1 MGLGDRLLDPQYLP
15 SVGNAPGTSAAI
27 PYYIKT
33 IKCPVKFTDDIIEYV
48 VSKDFLGNSLRP
60 LQRTFLEQLF
70 YKNLD
75 GSNKYDAGVL
85 CVGMRGGKSYLA
97 AFVVTFLTQYMLQF
111 DQPATHFGQGPG
123 TRLTAQTIA
132 SSSEQT
138 KETVYAHVE
147 SIIHYSLWWQ
157 KYIGYLKELE
167 KVDGKEVH
175 YQEKRL
181 EQEFSSKNISI
192 LSLHSNSAALAGK
205 TSYCVVFDE
214 LSRFDVIEGS
224 TQSKSQK
231 RTADAVYSTAS
242 RAAASLKQISKVL
255 TISSPMFED
264 DYTMKL
270 LYMAKDCWVGEQAT
284 VINALRDKV
293 VVKDIKLYGMHAT
306 TFEFNPVT
314 PENLVGFIK
323 GRDFESHRVQNPEA
337 YKRDYLAIPPS
348 TVNPYFEYPERID
361 QVVVINNNPI
371 AMFSDKIIEESI
383 QAEHGYEFRHYV
395 GKTMLPLR
403 PNKMIKYYICVDQ
416 GEVKDHFVLAMG
428 HAEEIPIKT
437 TEKLNMPSTRLKII
451 IDLLEGWVPDKEKR
465 VTVSFENVE
474 EVIMALNYYFLVGK
488 VTYDAYSSVESIQ
501 RLFSAGIYTERLGAT
516 LEMYD
521 VLKQLIYQGQIE
533 LPHNPRL
540 IAELKH
546 LSLIGGNRVDHDGQN
561 CIVGDTKIKLLNGT
575 CPTIKELVDK
585 GIDNEFWVYA
595 ALPTG
600 EIVPAKACNAHKTKS
615 VMELCEVTLDN
626 GEIIKTTLDHLYMLR
641 DGSYEQAQELSIGES
656 LMPLYTQIAKQKYLK
671 GNAGNYEQIF
681 FNNKWQYT
689 HKVVSDYLGF
699 GAKVGEVIH
708 HNDLKQ
714 RNNSPENLERLTK
727 AVHSQ
732 RHMQICRKAFTPEA
746 IAKRVAAYKK
756 TYWASEELQR
766 KAKERAKIL
775 FNNPEIRAK
784 ISKSTKDY
792 NIKNKTYLNFRKW
805 LDSKEFRE
813 MLKERNSNFPK
824 GLLVA
829 NANKLNNEYW
839 KSPEGID
846 RRNELTQTQLVD
858 ARNKRTKESFIQGGK
873 QRSVKACEELYSKI
887 DYRFDYVLS
896 YRHCVILYGG
906 AKQTWKKV
914 CPNIDFVSNAKK
926 LIGKTDEEML
936 QVTGLSSR
944 QLGVILSNLNMR
956 SIFSKR
962 NHKVVSVRIIK
973 LDSPI
978 DVYDI
983 TVPDYDN
990 FAIDSGIF
998 IHNSKDYSDAV
1009 VRCAW
1014 SCYTDYITQTIHGT
1028 HMLPLK
1034 ASLPTIRSVAT
1045 AYEIMNQN
1053 RMNPQGALWES
1064 FGTNQSL
1071 SGSGVFGDTII
1082 VMPNVMPN
1090 IGKK

>member
-1 MGLGDRLLDPQYLP
+1 MFSANAENIKNTENRKILMGIGDKLLDPHYLP
-15 SVGNAPGTSAAI
+15 DSTGHAPITI
-27 PYYIKT
+27 PYHIQT

-60 LQRTFLEQLF
+60 LQKTFLEQLF
-70 YKNLD
+70 YKNPD
-75 GSNKYDAGVL
+75 GTFKYDAGVL

-147 SIIHYSLWWQ
+147 TIIHYSPWWQ
-157 KYIGYLKELE
+157 KYLAYLKELE
-167 KVDGKEVH
+167 ITDGANSH

-181 EQEFSSKNISI
+181 EQSFANKNLAI

-270 LYMAKDCWVGEQAT
+270 LYMSKDCWVGEQAT

-293 VVKDIKLYGMHAT
+293 VVKDTRLYGMHAT
-306 TFEFNPVT
+306 TFEFNPLT
-314 PENLVGFIK
+314 SDNSVGFVK
-323 GRDFESHRVQNPEA
+323 GIDFESYKIQNPEA
-337 YKRDYLAIPPS
+337 YRRDYLAIPPS

-361 QVVVINNNPI
+361 QVVVVNNNPL

-437 TEKLNMPSTRLKII
+437 TEKTNMPSTRLKII

-474 EVIMALNYYFLVGK
+474 EVIKALNYYFLIGK

-533 LPHNPRL
+533 LPPNVRL

-546 LSLIGGNRVDHDGQN
+546 LSLIGGNRVDHDGQ
-561 CIVGDTKIKLLNGT
+561 
-575 CPTIKELVDK
+575 
-585 GIDNEFWVYA
+585 
-595 ALPTG
+595 
-600 EIVPAKACNAHKTKS
+600 
-615 VMELCEVTLDN
+615 
-626 GEIIKTTLDHLYMLR
+626 
-641 DGSYEQAQELSIGES
+641 
-656 LMPLYTQIAKQKYLK
+656 
-671 GNAGNYEQIF
+671 
-681 FNNKWQYT
+681 
-689 HKVVSDYLGF
+689 
-699 GAKVGEVIH
+699 
-708 HNDLKQ
+708 
-714 RNNSPENLERLTK
+714 
-727 AVHSQ
+727 
-732 RHMQICRKAFTPEA
+732 
-746 IAKRVAAYKK
+746 
-756 TYWASEELQR
+756 
-766 KAKERAKIL
+766 
-775 FNNPEIRAK
+775 
-784 ISKSTKDY
+784 
-792 NIKNKTYLNFRKW
+792 
-805 LDSKEFRE
+805 
-813 MLKERNSNFPK
+813 
-824 GLLVA
+824 
-829 NANKLNNEYW
+829 
-839 KSPEGID
+839 
-846 RRNELTQTQLVD
+846 
-858 ARNKRTKESFIQGGK
+858 
-873 QRSVKACEELYSKI
+873 
-887 DYRFDYVLS
+887 
-896 YRHCVILYGG
+896 
-906 AKQTWKKV
+906 
-914 CPNIDFVSNAKK
+914 
-926 LIGKTDEEML
+926 
-936 QVTGLSSR
+936 
-944 QLGVILSNLNMR
+944 
-956 SIFSKR
+956 
-962 NHKVVSVRIIK
+962 
-973 LDSPI
+973 
-978 DVYDI
+978 
-983 TVPDYDN
+983 
-990 FAIDSGIF
+990 
-998 IHNSKDYSDAV
+998 NSKDYSDAV

-1014 SCYTDYITQTIHGT
+1014 SCYTDYITQTIHGN

-1045 AYEIMNQN
+1045 AYEMMNQN
-1053 RMNPQGALWES
+1053 KMNPQGAMWES

>member
-1 MGLGDRLLDPQYLP
+1 MGLGDRLLDPNYLP
-15 SVGNAPGTSAAI
+15 SIANPTGAASI
-27 PYYIKT
+27 VMPYHIKT
-33 IKCPVKFTDDIIEYV
+33 VKCPVKFTNDIIEYV

-70 YKNLD
+70 YKNPD

-111 DQPATHFGQGPG
+111 DQPAAHFGQGPG

-147 SIIHYSLWWQ
+147 SIIHYSPWWQ
-157 KYIGYLKELE
+157 KYLAYLKELE
-167 KVDGKEVH
+167 LTDGKDVH

-242 RAAASLKQISKVL
+242 RAASSLLQISKVL

-293 VVKDIKLYGMHAT
+293 VGKDDRLYGMHAT

-314 PENLVGFIK
+314 PDNPRGFIK
-323 GRDFESHRVQNPEA
+323 GKHFESYKTQNPEA

-361 QVVVINNNPI
+361 QVVIVNNNPLAI
-371 AMFSDKIIEESI
+371 FSDKIIEESI

-474 EVIMALNYYFLVGK
+474 EVIVALNHYFLVGK

-533 LPHNPRL
+533 VPSNPRL

-546 LSLIGGNRVDHDGQN
+546 LSLIGGVKIDHP
-561 CIVGDTKIKLLNGT
+561 VG
-575 CPTIKELVDK
+575 
-585 GIDNEFWVYA
+585 
-595 ALPTG
+595 
-600 EIVPAKACNAHKTKS
+600 
-615 VMELCEVTLDN
+615 
-626 GEIIKTTLDHLYMLR
+626 
-641 DGSYEQAQELSIGES
+641 
-656 LMPLYTQIAKQKYLK
+656 
-671 GNAGNYEQIF
+671 GN
-681 FNNKWQYT
+681 
-689 HKVVSDYLGF
+689 
-699 GAKVGEVIH
+699 
-708 HNDLKQ
+708 
-714 RNNSPENLERLTK
+714 
-727 AVHSQ
+727 
-732 RHMQICRKAFTPEA
+732 
-746 IAKRVAAYKK
+746 
-756 TYWASEELQR
+756 
-766 KAKERAKIL
+766 
-775 FNNPEIRAK
+775 
-784 ISKSTKDY
+784 KDY
-792 NIKNKTYLNFRKW
+792 
-805 LDSKEFRE
+805 
-813 MLKERNSNFPK
+813 
-824 GLLVA
+824 A
-829 NANKLNNEYW
+829 
-839 KSPEGID
+839 
-846 RRNELTQTQLVD
+846 
-858 ARNKRTKESFIQGGK
+858 
-873 QRSVKACEELYSKI
+873 
-887 DYRFDYVLS
+887 
-896 YRHCVILYGG
+896 
-906 AKQTWKKV
+906 
-914 CPNIDFVSNAKK
+914 
-926 LIGKTDEEML
+926 
-936 QVTGLSSR
+936 
-944 QLGVILSNLNMR
+944 
-956 SIFSKR
+956 
-962 NHKVVSVRIIK
+962 
-973 LDSPI
+973 
-978 DVYDI
+978 
-983 TVPDYDN
+983 
-990 FAIDSGIF
+990 
-998 IHNSKDYSDAV
+998 DAV

-1014 SCYTDYITQTIHGT
+1014 SCYTDYITQTIHGN

-1045 AYEIMNQN
+1045 AYEFMKQD
-1053 RMNPQGALWES
+1053 RDNPQGAMWNS
-1064 FGTNQSL
+1064 FGANQSL
-1071 SGSGVFGDTII
+1071 SGSGVFGETII